1 MIKKTLLVFA
11 LLLSIF
17 VSVYAHRFAEHK
29 PVELAQ
35 KVKPVVV
42 QKISRPVAIKRKHII
57 AHKIHKAVVHYAY
70 TYKVRGHYYH
80 VLTKASAKSYKKQGQ
95 ASWYGPGFQGRKAA
109 DGGRYSMYAMTAAS
123 KVLPLDSKVRVTNLH
138 NHRSVVVK
146 ITDRG
151 PFIAKR
157 VIDMSYLA
165 AKKLGYAKKGFTQ
178 VEVVTLM

>member
-1 MIKKTLLVFA
+1 MIKKTLIVFA

-17 VSVYAHRFAEHK
+17 VSVYAHREVWHK
-29 PVELAQ
+29 PVVQAQ
-35 KVKPVVV
+35 QVRPVAR
-42 QKISRPVAIKRKHII
+42 QKISKPVAVKPKHLI
-57 AHKIHKAVVHYAY
+57 AHKINKAVVHYAY

-80 VLTKASAKSYKKQGQ
+80 VLTKASAKLYKKQGQ

-123 KVLPLDSKVRVTNLH
+123 KVLPLDSRVRVTNLH

-151 PFIAKR
+151 PFVAKR
-157 VIDMSYLA
+157 VIDMSYIA
-165 AKKLGYAKKGFTQ
+165 AKKLGYAEKGFTQ
-178 VEVVTLM
+178 VEVATLM